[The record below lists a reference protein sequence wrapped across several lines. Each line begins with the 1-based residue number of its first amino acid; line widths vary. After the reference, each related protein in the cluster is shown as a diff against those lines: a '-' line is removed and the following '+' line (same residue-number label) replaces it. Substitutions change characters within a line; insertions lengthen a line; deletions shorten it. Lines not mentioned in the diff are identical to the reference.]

1 MISQKMKRWPGFAAV
16 ALSAALSAC
25 VNLTPDSVYPLGTKI
40 SVDAALLAD
49 ADAPIESTIRTAKS
63 GDVILQQSVR
73 NSRVFVLENSVVP
86 DGDVSLAV
94 QARTVD
100 LQAGLK
106 FFPAINLGSET
117 ALVLCSF
124 ERPSVWTPR
133 LNPGAKGSGRVCFR
147 MEDLKAPIDPAKVS
161 LGDSVRSSSVF
172 FFVTDGFGL
181 MESTTAYRMIA
192 RWDPQLTYKVTEP
205 ARFRPLPVEDAS
217 ADGAPNL
224 ALRFVVTAEGARL
237 EPVYLAG
244 NQPMPMKDAPITI
257 KADEVFPKQIT
268 FDGATIELMALKDGV
283 LAYRLLSGF
292 STEGAFLMD
301 LPS

>member
-1 MISQKMKRWPGFAAV
+1 MMRQKTKSWSGLAAV
-16 ALSAALSAC
+16 ALTAILSAC
-25 VNLTPDSVYPLGTKI
+25 VSLTPDSVYPLGSKYD
-40 SVDAALLAD
+40 VDAALLVDPA
-49 ADAPIESTIRTAKS
+49 APLETTIRTAKS

-73 NSRVFVLENSVVP
+73 NARAYALENTVVA

-106 FFPAINLGSET
+106 FFPAINVGSET
-117 ALVLCSF
+117 ALVMCSF
-124 ERPSVWTPR
+124 DRPAVWTPR

-147 MEDLKAPIDPAKVS
+147 MEDLEPPVDPATVS
-161 LGDSVRSSSVF
+161 LGDGIRSSSVF
-172 FFVTDGFGL
+172 FFVSDGFGL
-181 MESTTAYRMIA
+181 TESTTAYRMIA

-205 ARFRPLPVEDAS
+205 ARFRPLSAEDANT
-217 ADGAPNL
+217 DGAPSL
-224 ALRFVVTAEGARL
+224 ALRFVVTAEGAQI
-237 EPVYLAG
+237 EPIYLAG
-244 NQPMPMKDAPITI
+244 NQPIPLEEKPIAI
-257 KADEVFPKQIT
+257 KAVDVFPKTIEY
-268 FDGATIELMALKDGV
+268 DGATIELMALKDGV